1 MAARARRSDAC
12 GMQGPVICGIDDS
25 SSAVGAIRVA
35 RDLAERYALPL
46 VYVHV
51 VDRRGS
57 DLRAAETLREAQ
69 VGGRLVVEPAQHAGD
84 RLVELAHERLAS
96 FLVLGTHGPR
106 SSLLGSVSADVS
118 RRAPCPVL
126 VVPPTSREESRL

>member
-1 MAARARRSDAC
+1 MAAGARRRDA
-12 GMQGPVICGIDDS
+12 GGLQGPVICGIDDS

-57 DLRAAETLREAQ
+57 DLRAAETLRESQ
-69 VGGRLVVEPAQHAGD
+69 VNGELVVEAASHAGD
-84 RLVELAHERLAS
+84 RLVELAHERNAS

-126 VVPPTSREESRL
+126 VVPPTSREESRQ

>member
-1 MAARARRSDAC
+1 MAARARLGEAC

-25 SSAVGAIRVA
+25 SSAVCAIRVA

-118 RRAPCPVL
+118 RRASCPVL
-126 VVPPTSREESRL
+126 VVPPTSREESGQ

>member
-1 MAARARRSDAC
+1 MY
-12 GMQGPVICGIDDS
+12 GPVICGIDDS

-35 RDLAERYALPL
+35 RDLAERLELPL
-46 VYVHV
+46 VYVHI

-57 DLRAAETLREAQ
+57 DLRAAEALRESE
-69 VGGRLVVEPAQHAGD
+69 VDGELLVEPAPWAAD
-84 RLVELAHERLAS
+84 RLVELAHEREAS

-106 SSLLGSVSADVS
+106 SSLLGSVSADVT

-126 VVPPTSREESRL
+126 VVPPTLAPLPA

>member
-1 MAARARRSDAC
+1 MN
-12 GMQGPVICGIDDS
+12 GPVICGIDDS
-25 SSAVGAIRVA
+25 SSALAAIRVA
-35 RDLAERYALPL
+35 RDLAERYELEL

-51 VDRRGS
+51 IDRRGS
-57 DLRAAETLREAQ
+57 DLRAAEALRDSA
-69 VGGRLVVEPAQHAGD
+69 VGGELLAEPAPWAAD
-84 RLVELAHERLAS
+84 RLVELANERDAS

-126 VVPPTSREESRL
+126 VVPPTLAPVAA

>member
-1 MAARARRSDAC
+1 MAAGARRSDAG

-25 SSAVGAIRVA
+25 SSAVGAIRAA

-57 DLRAAETLREAQ
+57 DLRAAETLRESQ
-69 VGGRLVVEPAQHAGD
+69 VNRRLVVDPAPHAAD
-84 RLVELAHERLAS
+84 RLVELAHERDAS

-126 VVPPTSREESRL
+126 VVPPTSREESGQ